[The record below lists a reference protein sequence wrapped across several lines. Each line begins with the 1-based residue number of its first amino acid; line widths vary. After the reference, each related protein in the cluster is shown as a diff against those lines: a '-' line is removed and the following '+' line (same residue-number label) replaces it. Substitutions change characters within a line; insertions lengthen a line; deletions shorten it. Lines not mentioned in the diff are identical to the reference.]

1 MKITA
6 KKYSNPYLQQIPR
19 NCHVIKAMPK
29 LISIYVT
36 DFWPLLSRITRTV
49 FSVGV
54 IKLKAL
60 DLHLYIEA
68 TFLILRLNLL
78 HGLAQFEAK
87 KIFQVI

>member
-1 MKITA
+1 
-6 KKYSNPYLQQIPR
+6 
-19 NCHVIKAMPK
+19 MP
-29 LISIYVT
+29 SQ
-36 DFWPLLSRITRTV
+36 ITRTV
-49 FSVGV
+49 FPVGL